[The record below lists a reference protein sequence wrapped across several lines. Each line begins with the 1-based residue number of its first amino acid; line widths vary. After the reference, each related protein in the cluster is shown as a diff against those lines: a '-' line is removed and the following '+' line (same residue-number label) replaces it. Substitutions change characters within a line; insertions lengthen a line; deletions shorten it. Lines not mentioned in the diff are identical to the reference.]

1 MMIIILNFLTG
12 NLPELS
18 VAVEGERVI
27 EKEWSLLGTC
37 TEFSQ
42 AYATAIVFSFL
53 CHYKFGMKSSFI
65 PSLLVSPQGFAVF
78 FYDCKEDVMI
88 SKACSWSE
96 YSLVLL
102 WSVLHYR
109 IFYPAMWAEVGNLT
123 PPFGYLGSVRPD
135 FRYIDEH
142 EFYFGESLDSS
153 VFKKT
158 HPFAGRLADDV
169 RIPDEGITINL
180 LQEKEDKKG
189 Y

>member
-12 NLPELS
+12 SFPELS
-18 VAVEGERVI
+18 AAVEDKRVVK
-27 EKEWSLLGTC
+27 EEWSLLGTS

-53 CHYKFGMKSSFI
+53 CHYKFGMKCSFI

-78 FYDCKEDVMI
+78 FYDCKDDVMI

-96 YSLVLL
+96 YSLILL

-109 IFYPAMWAEVGNLT
+109 VFFPPMSAEVGDIT
-123 PPFGYLGSVRPD
+123 PSFGYLGSVQPD

-142 EFYFGESLDSS
+142 EFYFGESLNSS

-158 HPFAGRLADDV
+158 HPFAGRLEDDV
-169 RIPDEGITINL
+169 RVPDKGITINL
-180 LQEKEDKKG
+180 LHKKEDKKDN
-189 Y
+189 